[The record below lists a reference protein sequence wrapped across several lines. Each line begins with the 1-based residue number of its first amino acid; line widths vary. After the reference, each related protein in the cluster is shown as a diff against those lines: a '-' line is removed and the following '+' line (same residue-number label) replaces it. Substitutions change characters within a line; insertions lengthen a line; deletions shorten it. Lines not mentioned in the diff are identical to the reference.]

1 MSPNHNDTNIDY
13 RKALTT
19 PFAIS
24 GSLQILGALLLAVM
38 YFYHKYIPLGKTEE
52 EIEKEIEEVLR
63 PIEKIYHRRYSV
75 QILEEKP
82 VAIPMHHMKP
92 RFSIQVNNMKN
103 LQNHSNQLP
112 IKRRFSSFHDPK
124 KALFKP
130 PKKLPRKTIIGIGAI
145 GFATAIA
152 AEMAYVDF
160 SPTFFRYSSNISGI
174 RYLGKKIISEVFN

>member
-1 MSPNHNDTNIDY
+1 M
-13 RKALTT
+13 LTI
-19 PFAIS
+19 PYAIS
-24 GSLQILGALLLAVM
+24 GSLQMLGALFLAVM

-82 VAIPMHHMKP
+82 EGIPMHHMKP

-103 LQNHSNQLP
+103 FQNPPNPLS
-112 IKRRFSSFHDPK
+112 IKRRFSSFHDTK
-124 KALFKP
+124 KSLFKP
-130 PKKLPRKTIIGIGAI
+130 PKKLPRKTILGIGAI
-145 GFATAIA
+145 GFATALA

-160 SPTFFRYSSNISGI
+160 SPTFYRYSADISGI
-174 RYLGKKIISEVFN
+174 RYLGKKLFQRFLINKVCIH